1 MILSFLGEVHFLDKH
16 RQQSVRVN
24 ALLGLLG
31 PVGLGGLLVGFVGGL
46 GREIECRFF
55 RRLNMFDR
63 RKCGPQQRLAAA
75 CSNHLV

>member
-1 MILSFLGEVHFLDKH
+1 LDEH
-16 RQQSVRVN
+16 RQQSVGVD
-24 ALLGLLG
+24 ALLGFLVT
-31 PVGLGGLLVGFVGGL
+31 VGLGGLLVGFVGRL

-75 CSNHLV
+75 LPNHLL